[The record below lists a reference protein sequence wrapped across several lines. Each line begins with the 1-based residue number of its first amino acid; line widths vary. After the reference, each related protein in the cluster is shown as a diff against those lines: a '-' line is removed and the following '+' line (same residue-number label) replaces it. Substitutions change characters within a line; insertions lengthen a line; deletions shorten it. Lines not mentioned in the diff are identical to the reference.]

1 MKQINKENLN
11 RRELQDLQNCI
22 TDYAW
27 IGGGPDPSPI
37 PYSMAVN
44 SVGAAIANNEDRPD
58 GPEPKEVIDRYIRL
72 LVKMSNDSD
81 KLWKQI
87 SLDELCVR
95 ESDDL

>member
-1 MKQINKENLN
+1 MTI
-11 RRELQDLQNCI
+11 RELQDLQNCI
-22 TDYAW
+22 TEYAW
-27 IGGGPDPSPI
+27 IGGGQDPDPTPF
-37 PYSMAVN
+37 SMAVN

-58 GPEPKEVIDRYIRL
+58 GPEPKEVIDRYTRL